1 MSRNIQVFIIVFFL
15 LKIDQSIAQTSTQL
29 DATQLDGSQQPI
41 IYREY
46 GVKPLPLENAIDPE
60 EYQLGPGDRLRINIS
75 LGLYEELISK
85 EWSVENIDN
94 FVTIGPTGK
103 LIIPKIGPISVLG
116 KTLGEVDREVN
127 ERIRKVYKSAE
138 VSINLIR
145 FRQFKVLVYG
155 AVNKPKFVKMA
166 PVSRL
171 NEAIN
176 NAGGLQ
182 KYADPE
188 RIVLIRD
195 GNSKNIFLKEFLL
208 NGDLNN
214 NPQLTDGDKVFVPF
228 IDITPQQQK
237 DYVEYD
243 NANKILVIGFVF
255 RPGAHYFRPGYNVK
269 DYIALSGGSLDV
281 GSAKRVK
288 ILKKDGTTS
297 MLAYNKIVEPGD
309 IIEVPETYGSILFG
323 NTGFI
328 QAVTSIATLM
338 LAYRAATQ

>member
-29 DATQLDGSQQPI
+29 DATKLDDSQQPI

-214 NPQLTDGDKVFVPF
+214 NPQLIERDIIYVPF
-228 IDITPQQQK
+228 KELEKDNLKSFIEYNNNRIIITGFIRGP
-237 DYVEYD
+237 
-243 NANKILVIGFVF
+243 KILKFL
-255 RPGAHYFRPGYNVK
+255 PGYKVK
-269 DYIALSGGSLDV
+269 DYIAMSGGILDI
-281 GSAKRVK
+281 GSNYRSK
-288 ILKKDGTTS
+288 IIRANGEIIRF
-297 MLAYNKIVEPGD
+297 ANNEFVEPGD
-309 IIEVPETYGSILFG
+309 IIEVPESYSSILFG

-328 QAVTSIATLM
+328 QAVTSIATLI
-338 LAYRAATQ
+338 LAYQATIN

>member
-1 MSRNIQVFIIVFFL
+1 MNKKIQYFVIFLFLII
-15 LKIDQSIAQTSTQL
+15 DNSIAQTSTQL
-29 DATQLDGSQQPI
+29 DATQLDDSQQPI

-46 GVKPLPLENAIDPE
+46 GVKPLPLENPINPD
-60 EYQLGPGDRLRINIS
+60 EYLLGPGDRLRVNIS

-103 LIIPKIGPISVLG
+103 LIIPKIGPISVIG
-116 KTLGEVDREVN
+116 KTLGDVDQEVN

-145 FRQFKVLVYG
+145 FRQFKVLTYG

-176 NAGGLQ
+176 GAGGLQ

-188 RIVLIRD
+188 RIVLIRE
-195 GNSKNIFLKEFLL
+195 GSSRNIFLKEFLL
-208 NGDLNN
+208 KGDLNN
-214 NPQLTDGDKVFVPF
+214 NPQLMDGDKIYVPF
-228 IDITPQQQK
+228 KNITPDQQEN
-237 DYVEYD
+237 YMEYD
-243 NANKILVIGFVF
+243 NANKILVTGFVF
-255 RPGAHYFRPGYNVK
+255 RPGAHYFRPGYSVK
-269 DYIALSGGSLDV
+269 DYIALSGGALDV
-281 GSAKRVK
+281 GAVKRVK

-297 MLAYNKIVEPGD
+297 MFAYDKIVEPGD

-328 QAVTSIATLM
+328 QAITSIATLM
-338 LAYRAATQ
+338 LAYQATQQ